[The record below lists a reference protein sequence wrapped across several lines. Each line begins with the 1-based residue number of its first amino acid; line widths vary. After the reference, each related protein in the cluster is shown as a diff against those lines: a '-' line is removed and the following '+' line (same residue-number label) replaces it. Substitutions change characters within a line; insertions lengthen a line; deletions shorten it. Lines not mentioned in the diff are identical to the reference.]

1 MSDSAA
7 EGRGGILRGIA
18 VLASAAVLLG
28 VFALGSADAKKK
40 GFTKKKA
47 LKLFYTKD
55 QTYDKGGAD
64 ARFEEEVDVLWA
76 KVTSAGDLLAGEGV
90 TDTSRD
96 DVGNYL
102 VTFNRP
108 QDPCARLATSNDDPD
123 VIATVDG
130 APDPNA
136 VRVELSDDD
145 GNPIDHPFSVSL
157 LC

>member
-1 MSDSAA
+1 MP
-7 EGRGGILRGIA
+7 EVGRRRRGIARGIA
-18 VLASAAVLLG
+18 VLTGAAVLFG
-28 VFALGSADAKKK
+28 VFALGPADAAKKP
-40 GFTKKKA
+40 FTKKKA
-47 LKLFYTKD
+47 LKLFYTKA
-55 QTYDKGGAD
+55 QTYDRNGAD
-64 ARFEEEVDVLWA
+64 ARFEEEGDVLWA
-76 KVTSAGDLLAGEGV
+76 KVTSTGDLLAGEGV

-108 QDPCARLATSNDDPD
+108 QDACARLATSNDDPD

-136 VRVELSDDD
+136 VRVELSDAD